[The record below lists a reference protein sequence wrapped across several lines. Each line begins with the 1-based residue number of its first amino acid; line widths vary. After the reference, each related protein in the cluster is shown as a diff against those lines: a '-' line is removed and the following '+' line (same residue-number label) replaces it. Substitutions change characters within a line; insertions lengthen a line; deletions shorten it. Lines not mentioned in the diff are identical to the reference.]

1 MMPTKLKLDKTIL
14 KKKIAGIPVP
24 IVAAGAG
31 VVGIIAYRHFAGGGA
46 SGSAS
51 NASGAGPD
59 TSGQS
64 PADYSGGTGDSGQVA
79 SGGGG
84 GYGDPASFEGYT
96 GGPFVPAAT
105 MGTAQQPIVQI
116 AKWIPKW
123 KPTWTPKWKP
133 PGSRPRRRPLVVNK
147 IVINNRGG
155 IAPKKVGG
163 LRPGQTPPIINRG
176 QSSKTGTGRPIGAT
190 PYQRSTPNVRRRR
203 GESPPILRRP
213 H

>member
-14 KKKIAGIPVP
+14 KKKIAGVPVP

-46 SGSAS
+46 G
-51 NASGAGPD
+51 ASGADPNALAAGPD

-64 PADYSGGTGDSGQVA
+64 PADYSGGTGDAGQVA
-79 SGGGG
+79 SGGGGG
-84 GYGDPASFEGYT
+84 GYGDPASFEGYS
-96 GGPFVPAAT
+96 GGPFVPTAT
-105 MGTAQQPIVQI
+105 LGTAQQPIVQI

-123 KPTWTPKWKP
+123 TPTWTPKWKP
-133 PGSRPRRRPLVVNK
+133 PGGRPRRRPTIINK

-155 IAPKKVGG
+155 IAPRKPGV
-163 LRPGQTPPIINRG
+163 LRPGQTPPIVARGGAKPKPINM
-176 QSSKTGTGRPIGAT
+176 Q
-190 PYQRSTPNVRRRR
+190 PYQRSAPNVRRRR

-213 H
+213 